1 LDMGLRLGVHTSIAG
16 GLHISIE
23 RAKKLGCNTVQI
35 FSHNPR
41 SWSVREIKEE
51 EIKEFKRLRELYN
64 INPVYVHASYL
75 INLASTNK
83 AVSEKSTGLMIKEM
97 EIAEELGADYVVLHP
112 GSASDSEK
120 EGMRRVM
127 RNLEKVLK
135 RDFGTG
141 LLLENTAGERGDITS
156 RIKDIA
162 IILKAFYSSSLAGI
176 CIDTCHAFQAGY
188 DITRQEGIS
197 EMFDE
202 IEREIG
208 LDRLKLIHMNDSK
221 RGFRSGVDRHE
232 HIGLGKIGLEGFM
245 LLLGHRVI
253 SDIPI
258 ILETPKESDE
268 DDLRNLATVKRLY
281 SVERDIEI

>member
-41 SWSVREIKEE
+41 SWSVRDIKEE

-221 RGFRSGVDRHE
+221 KGFRSGVDRHE

-245 LLLGHRVI
+245 LLLGHKVI

-281 SVERDIEI
+281 SMKRDIEI

>member
-1 LDMGLRLGVHTSIAG
+1 MGLRLGVHTSIAG

-245 LLLGHRVI
+245 LLLGHKVI

-281 SVERDIEI
+281 SMKRDIEI

>member
-245 LLLGHRVI
+245 LLLGHKVI

-281 SVERDIEI
+281 SMKRDIEI

>member
-1 LDMGLRLGVHTSIAG
+1 MGLRLGVHTSIAG

-281 SVERDIEI
+281 SMKRDIEI